1 VLFTILAVSLL
12 QRSSGNRYKI
22 CEYMRN
28 IYMHLG
34 KIILAAIFFIVSF
47 NANAQTAATPKKA
60 KVAVLLP
67 LYLDSAFNGA
77 VYRLGNNNIPK
88 YILPGLEF
96 YNGVMMA
103 VDSLQKEGQPLEV
116 MVHDT
121 KSKEK
126 SLNLLL
132 VEPEIA
138 SASFIIGSFNT
149 KEELKKVADFA
160 AEKNIPLISATY
172 PNDGGITA
180 NPNLVLINSTLST
193 HIEGVFKYV
202 QRNHSLDN
210 VVLFK
215 RKSDPMD
222 KHIMESI
229 IESSKKNSAIRL
241 PISYVEV
248 SDVFN
253 PQEIISKLDS
263 NKTNVVIGST
273 LNETFAGNL
282 VRTLSSI
289 KASYTSVAIGM
300 PTWDNMKELTRGDTR
315 GVEVVYSTPYGFQK
329 TDKLL
334 GRIAASYKT
343 KMLGRASDMVFKG
356 YEAMY
361 HFAKLYL
368 KHGTSFMQNLSDKE
382 FKIASEFDIEP
393 VKVKKDNPS
402 TDYLENKKLYFVT
415 KLDGVVKSTR

>member
-1 VLFTILAVSLL
+1 
-12 QRSSGNRYKI
+12 
-22 CEYMRN
+22 MRN

-34 KIILAAIFFIVSF
+34 KIFLATIFFIGSIHT
-47 NANAQTAATPKKA
+47 NAPVNTKPA

-77 VYRLGNNNIPK
+77 VYKLGNNNLPK
-88 YILPGLEF
+88 YIMPGLEF

-103 VDSLQKEGQPLEV
+103 VDSLQKEGQQLEV

-121 KSKEK
+121 KSKDK

-138 SASFIIGSFNT
+138 GASFIIGSFTT
-149 KEELKKVADFA
+149 KDELKKVADFA

-180 NPNLVLINSTLST
+180 NPNLVIINATLAT

-202 QRNHSLDN
+202 QRNHSLDH

-222 KHIMESI
+222 KYIMENI
-229 IESSKKNSAIRL
+229 IESSKKNSAIKV
-241 PISYVEV
+241 PISYIEV

-263 NKTNVVIGST
+263 NKTNVVIGAT
-273 LNETFAGNL
+273 LNETFAGNI

-289 KASYTSVAIGM
+289 KTSYTSIAIGM
-300 PTWDNMKELTRGDTR
+300 PTWDNMKELTRSDTK
-315 GVEVVYSTPYGFQK
+315 GVEVVYSTSYGFQK

-334 GRIAASYKT
+334 GKLAATYKL
-343 KMLGRASDMVFKG
+343 KMNGRASDMVFKG

-361 HFAKLYL
+361 HFTRLFL
-368 KHGTSFMQNLSDKE
+368 KHGNGFMQNLSDKD
-382 FKIASEFDIEP
+382 FKIASEYDIQAA
-393 VKVKKDNPS
+393 KGKSSS
-402 TDYLENKKLYFVT
+402 TDYHENKKLYYVT
-415 KLDGVVKSTR
+415 KLDGVVRSVK